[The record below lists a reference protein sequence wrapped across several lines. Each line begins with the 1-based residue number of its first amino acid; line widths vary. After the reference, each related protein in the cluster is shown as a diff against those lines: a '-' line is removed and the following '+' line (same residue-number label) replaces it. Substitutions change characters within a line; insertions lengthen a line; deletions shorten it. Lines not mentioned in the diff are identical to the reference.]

1 MAEREFFMVDGVKYM
16 RNGSLF
22 CDEFGMEL
30 VTDNEKKYAKEAY
43 FNQVKLN
50 ELNQNDLKDF
60 IKYARWMGEY
70 EKSKEAL
77 LFAYE
82 KYSHDSSFVRIL
94 MPMYVSTCRH
104 QIKEEFLN
112 CGEEKIK
119 ERNAQIEYVIND
131 MEQILKKY
139 AYLET
144 TEVYTSLLAA
154 ACDMGDLTKAKIFAD
169 KAILFNGKAENYM
182 LDTTMKRFLEMA
194 TGLSH

>member
-1 MAEREFFMVDGVKYM
+1 MAVVEFFTVDGVQYM
-16 RNGSLF
+16 RNGALF

-30 VTDNEKKYAKEAY
+30 VTDSEKKCVKEAY
-43 FNQVKLN
+43 FNQVKLD
-50 ELNQNDLKDF
+50 ELEQNDLKDF
-60 IKYARWMGEY
+60 IKYARWIGEY

-77 LFAYE
+77 FFAYE
-82 KYSHDSSFVRIL
+82 KYAYDEGFVRML

-119 ERNAQIEYVIND
+119 ERNAQIEYVIDD
-131 MEQILKKY
+131 MEQVLKKY

-169 KAILFNGKAENYM
+169 KAILFNGKTENRM
-182 LDTTMKRFLEMA
+182 LDAAIKRFLEMA
-194 TGLSH
+194 TGLSN